1 MQAANEVSKKN
12 MWAGWIITAL
22 VALLLGFDGVT
33 KVMQSAFV
41 MEATAKTGFPLHLIF
56 PIGVVLLACTAI
68 YLIPRTSILGA
79 ILLTGYLGGAVVT
92 NLRDGLP
99 FFSVVLFPVYF
110 GVLVWAGVYLRD
122 ARLRALIPLRS

>member
-1 MQAANEVSKKN
+1 MQSGNQISRKSL
-12 MWAGWIITAL
+12 WTGWIITAL
-22 VALLLGFDGVT
+22 LALFLVFDGVT

-41 MEATAKTGFPLHLIF
+41 LEATAKTGFPLHLIV

-68 YLIPRTSILGA
+68 YLIPRTCILGA

-92 NLRDGLP
+92 NLRDGFPL
-99 FFSVVLFPVYF
+99 FSVVLFPVYF
-110 GVLVWAGVYLRD
+110 GGFVWAGVYLRD